1 MKISILD
8 QSPVSTEMTQNDALQ
23 ASVRLAQHGDK
34 LGYARYWI
42 AEHHDLFGLAC
53 PNPSVMLSMIGART
67 HTIRIGAGAVLLPYY
82 KPFHIAETYN
92 LLATL
97 FPGRI
102 DLGLGRAPGGSAEV
116 SQALSDNYLAAVRKF
131 SEQIDMLQAFLHDQF
146 SNDHMYSKISPTPVP
161 EVAPT
166 VWLLGISEKSAEL
179 AVKKRLPYTFG
190 HFMSDQSGPDIVQ
203 KYRAG
208 MKKQESEYDA
218 YVIIAVNVICART
231 MEEAN
236 DLALS
241 YFLWKI
247 RQDQLHSD
255 VRIPSVEEAK
265 QYAFSDEDFEKIEQ
279 MKRQM
284 LIGDPESIR
293 LGFADLD
300 KQYKAD
306 EYMIV
311 TIVHDETAKLQSYT
325 LIKEVVDSI

>member
-8 QSPVSTEMTQNDALQ
+8 QSPVSTGMTQNDALQ

-97 FPGRI
+97 FPERI

-166 VWLLGISEKSAEL
+166 VRSEEH
-179 AVKKRLPYTFG
+179 T
-190 HFMSDQSGPDIVQ
+190 
-203 KYRAG
+203 
-208 MKKQESEYDA
+208 SE
-218 YVIIAVNVICART
+218 
-231 MEEAN
+231 
-236 DLALS
+236 
-241 YFLWKI
+241 
-247 RQDQLHSD
+247 
-255 VRIPSVEEAK
+255 
-265 QYAFSDEDFEKIEQ
+265 
-279 MKRQM
+279 
-284 LIGDPESIR
+284 
-293 LGFADLD
+293 
-300 KQYKAD
+300 
-306 EYMIV
+306 
-311 TIVHDETAKLQSYT
+311 LQSRGHLVCRLLLEKT
-325 LIKEVVDSI
+325 NT